1 MTEAESSASDLD
13 QGRAAARLTA
23 DYVLRSLQL
32 VIGLANGE
40 FLTGLIAMAVS
51 QANIAHL
58 IQPEGTVRGSAPAGP
73 LPDDARRPVSVL
85 AVSQSLGLPY
95 ETTRRHIEK
104 LVKAGYCVR
113 VHKGVIVPSTS
124 MDTEGHR
131 EMLAANL
138 VNLRRLVRGLRSA
151 GVDLG

>member
-1 MTEAESSASDLD
+1 MSEVD

-58 IQPEGTVRGSAPAGP
+58 IQPEGTVRDPSPGSV
-73 LPDDARRPVSVL
+73 PDDARRPVSVL
-85 AVSQSLGLPY
+85 AISQSLGLPY

-113 VHKGVIVPSTS
+113 VQKGVIVPAGS

-131 EMLAANL
+131 EMLATNL
-138 VNLRRLVRGLRSA
+138 TNLRRLFRGLRSA

>member
-1 MTEAESSASDLD
+1 MSEVD

-58 IQPEGTVRGSAPAGP
+58 IQPEGTVRDSASAGP
-73 LPDDARRPVSVL
+73 APDDARRPVSVL
-85 AVSQSLGLPY
+85 AISQSLGLPY

-113 VHKGVIVPSTS
+113 VQRGVIVPAAS

-138 VNLRRLVRGLRSA
+138 TNLRRLFRGLRSA
-151 GVDLG
+151 GVDVG

>member
-1 MTEAESSASDLD
+1 MSEAD

-40 FLTGLIAMAVS
+40 FLTGVIAMAVS
-51 QANIAHL
+51 QANVAHL
-58 IQPEGTVRGSAPAGP
+58 IQPEGTVRDPAPGSV
-73 LPDDARRPVSVL
+73 PDAARRPVSVL
-85 AVSQSLGLPY
+85 AISQSLGLPY

-113 VHKGVIVPSTS
+113 VQKGVIVPAGS

-131 EMLAANL
+131 EMLATNL
-138 VNLRRLVRGLRSA
+138 TNLRRLFRGLRSA

>member
-1 MTEAESSASDLD
+1 M
-13 QGRAAARLTA
+13 
-23 DYVLRSLQL
+23 LRSLQL

-40 FLTGLIAMAVS
+40 ILNGLIAMAIS

-58 IQPEGTVRGSAPAGP
+58 IQPDGRCPPLTGP
-73 LPDDARRPVSVL
+73 PPDEARRPVSVL
-85 AVSQSLGLPY
+85 ALSQSLGLPY
-95 ETTRRHIEK
+95 ETTRRHVEK
-104 LVKAGYCVR
+104 LVKSGYCVR
-113 VHKGVIVPSTS
+113 VHKGVIVPAAS
-124 MDTEGHR
+124 MDTEAHR